1 MYDIRFHLVPNCKCL
16 LTNDKKSVLIKT
28 KNNRSWV
35 FSAKSEL
42 YLENSVYIG
51 DGKKIE
57 QNQQIVIT
65 KFLKN
70 IKQTEEWSLKKI

>member
-1 MYDIRFHLVPNCKCL
+1 MSVCKI

-57 QNQQIVIT
+57 QNQQT
-65 KFLKN
+65 
-70 IKQTEEWSLKKI
+70 SLKQLNH